1 MVEEDSTSP
10 KEQMR
15 GVRVRGFG
23 VVQSGGFMPEGT
35 AGTTFDENVRGLA
48 TKSL

>member
-23 VVQSGGFMPEGT
+23 VVQSGGLEGT

>member
-23 VVQSGGFMPEGT
+23 VVQSGCLKL
-35 AGTTFDENVRGLA
+35 RLLA
-48 TKSL
+48 TESL